1 MNERSV
7 NSILFVVASMFLFFI
22 TENASAAMSK
32 RVIQANIEKK
42 YDAKVL
48 KMFIGKDL
56 GKPVYFVRVMFNGG
70 NYNTAFQVNTLVID
84 AQTGKRLPQFRHG
97 SSGRQLSGTMD
108 NSPNRQSPG
117 ALRGHIWR

>member
-1 MNERSV
+1 MNKS
-7 NSILFVVASMFLFFI
+7 SAIGILFGVFSMLLCA
-22 TENASAAMSK
+22 TAATASATISK
-32 RVIQANIEKK
+32 RTILANIEKE
-42 YDAKVL
+42 YDAKVI
-48 KMFIGKDL
+48 KMFIGNDM
-56 GKPVYFVRVMFNGG
+56 GRSVYFVRVMFNSG

-97 SSGRQLSGTMD
+97 PSGRQLSGTMD